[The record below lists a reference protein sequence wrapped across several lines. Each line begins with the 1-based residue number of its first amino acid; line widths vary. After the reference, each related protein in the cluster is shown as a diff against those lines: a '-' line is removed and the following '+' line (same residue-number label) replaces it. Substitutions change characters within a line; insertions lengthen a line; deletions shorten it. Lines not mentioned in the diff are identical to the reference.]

1 VTRRRRDLSKPI
13 VGTSEVAC
21 ETLCLSRADALDRVQ
36 GGIKQLWRKRCSHAE
51 LRFKPH
57 WEVEA
62 TVSLRLFAHEQQVQV
77 NAIVDGLT
85 GIARCRRPG
94 QTPEL
99 ELRAVE
105 PERRVVPAI
114 DRAAALEAARK
125 VIGRMARRRR
135 GVLDRLETPVL
146 FYKPVWLVAE
156 TIGGSPRYVVDGH
169 TGLLARA
176 LP

>member
-1 VTRRRRDLSKPI
+1 M
-13 VGTSEVAC
+13 
-21 ETLCLSRADALDRVQ
+21 
-36 GGIKQLWRKRCSHAE
+36 WRKRCSHAE

-57 WEVEA
+57 WEVES
-62 TVSLRLFAHEQQVQV
+62 TVKLRLFAHEQQMQV

-94 QTPEL
+94 QTLEL
-99 ELRAVE
+99 ELRVVE
-105 PERRVVPAI
+105 PVRLVAPAI
-114 DRAAALEAARK
+114 DKAIALEAARK
-125 VIGRMARRRR
+125 VIDHLARRRR

-146 FYKPVWLVAE
+146 FYKPVWLVTE
-156 TIGGSPRYVVDGH
+156 SIGGAPRYVVDGH

>member
-1 VTRRRRDLSKPI
+1 MDLSKP
-13 VGTSEVAC
+13 VAGKCEVAC
-21 ETLCLSRADALDRVQ
+21 ETLCLGQTDALDRVQ
-36 GGIKQLWRKRCSHAE
+36 GGMKWLWRKRCSHAE

-57 WEVEA
+57 WEVES
-62 TVSLRLFAHEQQVQV
+62 TVRLRLFAHEQQMQV

-99 ELRAVE
+99 ELRSVE
-105 PERRVVPAI
+105 PECLVPPAV
-114 DRAAALEAARK
+114 DEAMALDGARK

-135 GVLDRLETPVL
+135 GVLDKLEPPVL

-156 TIGGSPRYVVDGH
+156 TVGDTPCYVVDGH

>member
-1 VTRRRRDLSKPI
+1 MNLSKPI

-21 ETLCLSRADALDRVQ
+21 ETLCLGRVDALDRVQ
-36 GGIKQLWRKRCSHAE
+36 GGMKWLWSKRCSHAE

-57 WEVEA
+57 WEVES
-62 TVSLRLFAHEQQVQV
+62 TVRLRLFAHDQQMQV

-99 ELRAVE
+99 ELRSVE
-105 PERRVVPAI
+105 PERLVAPAI
-114 DRAAALEAARK
+114 DEAMALAAARK

-146 FYKPVWLVAE
+146 FYKPVWLVTE
-156 TIGGSPRYVVDGH
+156 TIGGAPRYVVDGH

>member
-1 VTRRRRDLSKPI
+1 MDLSKPV
-13 VGTSEVAC
+13 VGKCEVAC
-21 ETLCLSRADALDRVQ
+21 ETLCLGQADALDRVQ
-36 GGIKQLWRKRCSHAE
+36 GGMNWLWRKRCSHTE

-62 TVSLRLFAHEQQVQV
+62 TVRLRLFAHEQQVQV

-99 ELRAVE
+99 ELRAVDA
-105 PERRVVPAI
+105 ERRVVPAV
-114 DRAAALEAARK
+114 DEAMALEAARK

-156 TIGGSPRYVVDGH
+156 TIGGAPRYVVDGH

>member
-1 VTRRRRDLSKPI
+1 MDLSKPS
-13 VGTSEVAC
+13 VGRREVAC
-21 ETLCLSRADALDRVQ
+21 ETLRLGRADALDQVQ
-36 GGIKQLWRKRCSHAE
+36 GGIKWLWRKRCSHAE

-62 TVSLRLFAHEQQVQV
+62 TVILRLFAHEQRVQV

-85 GIARCRRPG
+85 CIARCRRPG

-99 ELRAVE
+99 EMRAIDAG
-105 PERRVVPAI
+105 RRVVPAI
-114 DRAAALEAARK
+114 DEAMALEAARK

-156 TIGGSPRYVVDGH
+156 TIGGAPRYVVDGH
-169 TGLLARA
+169 TGRLARA

>member
-1 VTRRRRDLSKPI
+1 
-13 VGTSEVAC
+13 
-21 ETLCLSRADALDRVQ
+21 
-36 GGIKQLWRKRCSHAE
+36 
-51 LRFKPH
+51 
-57 WEVEA
+57 
-62 TVSLRLFAHEQQVQV
+62 V

-85 GIARCRRPG
+85 GIARCRRRG
-94 QTPEL
+94 QRPEL
-99 ELRAVE
+99 ELRAVD
-105 PERRVVPAI
+105 PERRVVPAF
-114 DRAAALEAARK
+114 DEAMALEAARK

-156 TIGGSPRYVVDGH
+156 TIGGAPRYVVDGH

>member
-1 VTRRRRDLSKPI
+1 MDLSKPV
-13 VGTSEVAC
+13 VGKREVAC
-21 ETLCLSRADALDRVQ
+21 ETLCLGEADAFDRVQ
-36 GGIKQLWRKRCSHAE
+36 GGMKWLWRKRCSHAE

-57 WEVEA
+57 WEVKS
-62 TVSLRLFAHEQQVQV
+62 TVKMQLFAHEQQVQV

-105 PERRVVPAI
+105 PELMVVPAI
-114 DRAAALEAARK
+114 DEAMAVEAARK
-125 VIGRMARRRR
+125 VLGHMARRRR

-156 TIGGSPRYVVDGH
+156 TIGGAPRYVVDGH